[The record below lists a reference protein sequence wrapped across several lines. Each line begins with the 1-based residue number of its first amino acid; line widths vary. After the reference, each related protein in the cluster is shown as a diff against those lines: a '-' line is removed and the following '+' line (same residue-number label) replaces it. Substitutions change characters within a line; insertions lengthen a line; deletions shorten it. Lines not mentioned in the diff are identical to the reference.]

1 MNAKGGQKSMVSRWF
16 RPARVIGAAIVLSVA
31 AIGGWNTLSVANL
44 SYDSDK
50 VATAEEAGAWGSEVL
65 AAIHEDSAGAGAML
79 VNSLIRPANACGLG
93 ASSCFRCHD
102 GGRAD
107 APSEDPE
114 TAPWH
119 IDHANVN
126 HSCEG
131 CHQGNPR
138 LMRENMAH
146 RNLIGNPLEEPGST
160 CASCHDGGEQD
171 EYLARYMEAAEAG
184 Q

>member
-1 MNAKGGQKSMVSRWF
+1 MKNENKQASGRRWLTPF
-16 RPARVIGAAIVLSVA
+16 KLMGATVVLSVA
-31 AIGGWNTLSVANL
+31 ALAGWGALTVADL
-44 SYDSDK
+44 THESQK
-50 VATAEEAGAWGSEVL
+50 VAASDAPTGWGSEVFD
-65 AAIHEDSAGAGAML
+65 AIHSEAIAQGAVLA
-79 VNSLIRPANACGLG
+79 NSLIRPANACGLG

-107 APSEDPE
+107 APAEDPD

-119 IDHANVN
+119 IDHAQVN

-146 RNLIGNPLEEPGST
+146 RDLIANPLSEPGNT
-160 CASCHDGGEQD
+160 CASCHDGGEKD
-171 EYLARYMEAAEAG
+171 DYLARYLQAAEAG
-184 Q
+184 E